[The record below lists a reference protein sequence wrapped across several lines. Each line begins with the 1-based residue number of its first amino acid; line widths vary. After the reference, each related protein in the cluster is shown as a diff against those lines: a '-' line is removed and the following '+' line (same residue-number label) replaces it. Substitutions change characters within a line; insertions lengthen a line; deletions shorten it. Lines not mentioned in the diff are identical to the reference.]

1 MSASLFR
8 QRLRERER
16 AMDGRLRGEFK
27 LGPRGRIAVPGIL
40 GRREAGDAAKPAIDD
55 GRAEAEA
62 GDLHRVPAG
71 QGGGADAGVDSPA
84 VCLEPRLERDRS
96 LGW

>member
-1 MSASLFR
+1 
-8 QRLRERER
+8 
-16 AMDGRLRGEFK
+16 MDGRSRGEFK
-27 LGPRGRIAVPGIL
+27 LGPRGQVAVPGKL
-40 GRREAGDAAKPAIDD
+40 RRREARDAAESAIDD
-55 GRAEAEA
+55 RSAEAEA
-62 GDLHRVPAG
+62 GDLHRVPTG